1 MRDYK
6 DAISARNNDWNA
18 EARTLLMDGVEFVVV
33 HLKPEDYRDC
43 RALAK
48 EFGYSECLEDDLLL
62 SQGGSESEAFRS
74 PTRIGFVKPG
84 LSTPKPRSSS

>member
-6 DAISARNNDWNA
+6 DAISARNNDWKA
-18 EARTLLMDGVEFVVV
+18 EARTLMRTGVEFVVV

-48 EFGYSECLEDDLLL
+48 EFGYSECLEDDLSR
-62 SQGGSESEAFRS
+62 SQESPKNERFRS

-84 LSTPKPRSSS
+84 LSASKPRSPS